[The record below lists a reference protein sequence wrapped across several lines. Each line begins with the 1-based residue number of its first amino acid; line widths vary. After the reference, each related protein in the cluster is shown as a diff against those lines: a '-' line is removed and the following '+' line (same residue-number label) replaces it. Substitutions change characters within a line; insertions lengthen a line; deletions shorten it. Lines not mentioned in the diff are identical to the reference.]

1 MCALRRVGAVV
12 QRRAEKNQQIDAS
25 FAAIKFYG
33 VIYSALPPFS
43 VGAF

>member
-33 VIYSALPPFS
+33 FIYSALPPFS